1 MTRSQRGFR
10 WVGVAAACIAAALV
24 IASWPVATRVGLNYQ
39 LSSKR
44 VPLYEKVINFLS
56 RDLQTRRLAKEIVA
70 GASTDEEKLL
80 KIFSWVTEHVRPTPP
95 GFPVVDDHILHT
107 IIRGYGADDQRAEAF
122 VVLAGYAGL
131 RGRVVRLEPPS
142 HPNVF
147 LYVALVTSG
156 AHTYVF
162 DITNRVIFRDERG
175 RLADLEVLSRNP
187 RLIAAAA
194 PGLVVE
200 GIPYQHYFLGLRQ
213 AKTWSRTDAQQLW
226 PRLTQELRR
235 AWHGVLG
242 REARGSVK

>member
-1 MTRSQRGFR
+1 MTRAPDR
-10 WVGVAAACIAAALV
+10 WAWVAFAVVAAAVGIGL
-24 IASWPVATRVGLNYQ
+24 WPVATRVGLNYQ

-44 VPLYEKVINFLS
+44 IPLYEKVINFLS
-56 RDLQTRRLAKEIVA
+56 RDLQARRLAKEIVA

-80 KIFSWVTEHVRPTPP
+80 KIFSWVTEYVRPAPP

-122 VVLAGYAGL
+122 VVLTGYAGL
-131 RGRVVRLEPPS
+131 RGSVVRLEPPG

-156 AHTYVF
+156 AHTYLF

-175 RLADLEVLSRNP
+175 HLADLEALLRNL
-187 RLIAAAA
+187 RLIAETA

-226 PRLTQELRR
+226 PRLKQELRR
-235 AWHGVLG
+235 VWHGLFG
-242 REARGSVK
+242 QAQRGSLK